1 MGKHRA
7 RGAPHTST
15 LGVTREVLTMATGL
29 ENEARTFLELYG
41 REFDSADGTRIA
53 KLYHAPCVTM
63 RGDGSIHSFQSREEL
78 TRFFQGVADT
88 YRKDGYRTSRF
99 SNMEVVPIG
108 ARSALAT
115 VDWELLRA
123 DDSVIRKWRQSYNL
137 VREGTGWQILV
148 STFHLA

>member
-1 MGKHRA
+1 
-7 RGAPHTST
+7 
-15 LGVTREVLTMATGL
+15 MATQL
-29 ENEARTFLELYG
+29 ESEARHFLELYG
-41 REFDSADGTRIA
+41 REFDSVDGARIA

-63 RGDGSIHSFQSREEL
+63 RGDGSIHSFQSVDEL

-88 YRKDGYRTSRF
+88 YRKDGYRSSRF

-108 ARSALAT
+108 ARSALVT

-137 VREGTGWQILV
+137 VRVDGGWQILV